1 MKTIYNWDKYPEV
14 PLFLDKIEKNTI
26 KEMMS
31 KKNIPVNAD
40 EIIQEQ
46 LTCLEDFL
54 HVTEVYGYNLSKVL
68 FSLNGLE

>member
-31 KKNIPVNAD
+31 KKK
-40 EIIQEQ
+40 
-46 LTCLEDFL
+46 
-54 HVTEVYGYNLSKVL
+54 YS
-68 FSLNGLE
+68 S